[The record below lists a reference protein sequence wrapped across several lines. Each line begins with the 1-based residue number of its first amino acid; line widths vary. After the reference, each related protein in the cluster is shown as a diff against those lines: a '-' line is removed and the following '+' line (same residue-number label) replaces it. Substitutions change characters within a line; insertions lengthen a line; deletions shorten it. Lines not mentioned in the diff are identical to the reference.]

1 MASLWG
7 TAMVPEMEA
16 CLVRLSALSQ
26 FPGIGAG
33 VTGLVGAGDGAG
45 VTGHV
50 PHATG
55 HSSLTKAP

>member
-1 MASLWG
+1 VGNGDGAGDGGLLG
-7 TAMVPEMEA
+7 TAVGAE
-16 CLVRLSALSQ
+16 
-26 FPGIGAG
+26 GIGAG